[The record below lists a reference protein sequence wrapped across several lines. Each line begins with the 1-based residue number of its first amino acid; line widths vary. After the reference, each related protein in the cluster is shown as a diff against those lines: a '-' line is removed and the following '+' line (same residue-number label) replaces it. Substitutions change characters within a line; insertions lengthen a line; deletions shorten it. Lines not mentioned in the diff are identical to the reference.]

1 MTNRHTYPH
10 GVIGNCA
17 FMAHID
23 RTTAVAW
30 MCWPRFDSHYV
41 FGGLI
46 DEAGGRFE
54 IEPCAAGEGAEVEFR
69 QAYRDNTNV
78 LVTEVTAPD
87 GRYRVIDFAPRFLQ
101 YERAFKP
108 LMLMRRIELVEG
120 APTIRVVC
128 RPAPRPGGA
137 VTVQQGSNHLHFEGF
152 EAPMRLTTDVPLT
165 YIREERPFKLL
176 GDKHLVLSW
185 GPPLEAP
192 LESTVRAFL
201 EKTVRYWQ
209 GWVRDCAVPEFRQE
223 DVIRSAL
230 ALKIHQ
236 YEDTGALIAAGTTSL
251 PESPGS
257 GRTWDYRYCW
267 LRDAYYVLSAFDHLG
282 HFEEMRAFADY
293 IHNIGVDACDRV
305 QPLFGIGGETEIVEE
320 ILDVRG
326 YRGEG
331 PVRIGNQAYT
341 HVQNDVYGQ
350 ILCSLLPLYVDARF
364 VGADRLSSTA
374 LVERVLDR
382 IDETMDTP
390 DAGLWEL
397 RSKAWKHT
405 YTFLFHWAGAL
416 AGARIGRAV
425 GDRALVAR
433 AQALRDRA
441 AAQIERA
448 YDDKRATYTHAI
460 DSSFCDASL
469 LQLVTMG
476 YLRDR
481 PERARRL
488 IETVEERLMMSP
500 GYLRRYDHA
509 DDFGLPEVAFNVC
522 GFWYIE
528 ALATVGRVDD
538 AMKAFDNLMKCSN
551 PHRLLSED
559 GDPRDFSQWGNF
571 PQTYSHV
578 GVINSAFRIARAR
591 DLPRYVVDR

>member
-1 MTNRHTYPH
+1 MARHSYSL
-10 GVIGNCA
+10 GVVGNCA

-23 RTTAVAW
+23 SRASVAW
-30 MCWPRFDSHYV
+30 MCWPRFDSRFV
-41 FGGLI
+41 FGGLL
-46 DEAGGRFE
+46 DEEAGGCFAVTPADPE
-54 IEPCAAGEGAEVEFR
+54 ATSR
-69 QAYRDNTNV
+69 QYYQDNTNV
-78 LVTEVTAPD
+78 LVTEFEAVD
-87 GRYRVIDFAPRFLQ
+87 GRFRVIDFAPRFLQ

-120 APTIRVVC
+120 APSVVVRC
-128 RPAPRPGGA
+128 RPAPREGGA
-137 VTVQQGSNHLHFEGF
+137 VTVLEGSNHLRFEGF
-152 EAPMRLTTDVPLT
+152 EAPLRLTSDVPLT
-165 YIREERPFKLL
+165 YVRGERVFRLL
-176 GDKHLVLSW
+176 GDRHLVLSW

-192 LESTVRAFL
+192 LESTVRSFL
-201 EKTVRYWQ
+201 EKTVRYWR
-209 GWVRDCAVPEFRQE
+209 GWVRDCAVPEFAQE
-223 DVIRSAL
+223 AVIRSAL

-251 PESPGS
+251 PEAPGS
-257 GRTWDYRYCW
+257 GRTWDYRFCW

-282 HFEEMRAFADY
+282 HFEEMRAFADF

-305 QPLFGIGGETEIVEE
+305 QPVFGIGGETELVERQ
-320 ILDVRG
+320 LDLRG

-331 PVRIGNQAYT
+331 PVRVGNQAYT

-364 VGADRLSSTA
+364 VGEDRLRSTA

-382 IDETMDTP
+382 IDETMDVP

-416 AGARIGRAV
+416 AGARIAHSV
-425 GDRALVAR
+425 GDRALWKRAR
-433 AQALRDRA
+433 ALRDRA

-448 YDDKRATYTHAI
+448 YDPAKNAYGHAI
-460 DSSFCDASL
+460 GSDWCDASL

-476 YLRDR
+476 YLRER
-481 PERARRL
+481 PERARAL
-488 IETVEERLMMSP
+488 VEHVERRLMMAP

-538 AMKAFDNLMKCSN
+538 AMAAFDHLMQCRN
-551 PHRLLSED
+551 GHGLLSED
-559 GDPRDFSQWGNF
+559 SDPADFSQWGNF

-578 GVINSAFRIARAR
+578 GVINAAFRIARAR
-591 DLPRYVVDR
+591 DLPRYVIDR